1 MGRSTWHATLYAL
14 VLTVTLLSR
23 DVLGYTVMG
32 VPAGV
37 NTDTGERPTRRDL
50 KEFQASGAAFD
61 LYVQALDQFQ
71 KDDQSDF
78 LSYYEVSGTGRLS
91 LQKQNKQ
98 SYFLCSPF
106 DSIRTKV
113 SMDIL
118 TAHGMEPTDRT

>member
-14 VLTVTLLSR
+14 ALTVTLLSR

-37 NTDTGERPTRRDL
+37 NTATGERPMRRDL

-78 LSYYEVSGTGRLS
+78 LSYYEVSGTARLS
-91 LQKQNKQ
+91 LKKHHKVG
-98 SYFLCSPF
+98 SPF
-106 DSIRTKV
+106 DSRRTKV
-113 SMDIL
+113 SMDIP
-118 TAHGMEPTDRT
+118 TAHGMEPTGHT